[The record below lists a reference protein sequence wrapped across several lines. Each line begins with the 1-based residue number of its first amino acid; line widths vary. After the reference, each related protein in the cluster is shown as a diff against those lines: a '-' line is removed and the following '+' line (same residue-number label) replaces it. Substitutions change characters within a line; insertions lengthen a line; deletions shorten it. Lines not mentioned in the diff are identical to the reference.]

1 MIEMKKQILLLG
13 GFGFLGTNILKYI
26 DAHLINVYD
35 CIVFDKFDAHPHK
48 VQFKSVKK
56 VYAGDFSDAKLI
68 SQIFEENTI
77 DMVLHVL
84 STTVPVDSIN
94 AQYDVQSN
102 LLPTLGVLEC
112 MVKHHVSTI
121 VYLSSGGAVYGSLSN
136 KRHKESDDV
145 FPVSSYGVIK
155 LAIEK
160 YIMQYA
166 QLYDIKPVILRLSNP
181 YGPYH
186 YSMKQGVVN
195 VAIHKALHNEIL
207 NVWGDGCGKKDY
219 IYVEDFCEILFLLL
233 QKYQFMGVLNIGSG
247 CCLSV
252 NEIIDEIKLIL
263 PSLSVEY
270 TNAQKFDVSH
280 FELDIAKLKET
291 LGDYV
296 FTTLKDGLCR
306 TIEWSKEVC
315 D

>member
-1 MIEMKKQILLLG
+1 MKKQILLLG

-26 DAHLINVYD
+26 DAYFMGEYD
-35 CIVFDKFDAHPHK
+35 CIVFDKFDMHPHK

-56 VYAGDFSDAKLI
+56 IYAGDFADAKLI
-68 SQIFEENTI
+68 LQIFEENTI
-77 DMVLHVL
+77 DVVLHVL
-84 STTVPVDSIN
+84 STTVPVNSIN

-112 MVKHHVSTI
+112 MVKYNVSTI
-121 VYLSSGGAVYGSLSN
+121 VYLSSGGAVYGSLSD
-136 KRHKESDDV
+136 KAHKESDDV
-145 FPVSSYGVIK
+145 FPISSYGVIK

-166 QLYDIKPVILRLSNP
+166 QLYGIHPMILRLSNP

-195 VAIHKALHNEIL
+195 VAIHKAIHGEKL

-219 IYVEDFCEILFLLL
+219 IYVDDFCEILFLLL
-233 QKYQFMGVLNIGSG
+233 QKYQFKGVLNIGSG
-247 CCLSV
+247 HCLSV

-263 PSLSVEY
+263 PSLYVEY
-270 TNAQKFDVSH
+270 TTAQKFDVSN
-280 FELDIAKLKET
+280 FKLDMSKFKET
-291 LGDYV
+291 IGDYV
-296 FTTLKDGLCR
+296 FTTLKDGLRR
-306 TIEWSKEVC
+306 TIEWTKEVC

>member
-1 MIEMKKQILLLG
+1 MNNKKTILLLG
-13 GFGFLGTNILKYI
+13 GFGFLGTNVLKYI
-26 DAHLINVYD
+26 DTQFINVYD

-48 VQFKSVKK
+48 VQFKSVRK
-56 VYAGDFSDAKLI
+56 VYSGDFSDARLI
-68 SQIFEENTI
+68 SRIFEENTI

-84 STTVPVDSIN
+84 STTVPVNSIN

-160 YIMQYA
+160 YLMQYA
-166 QLYDIKPVILRLSNP
+166 QLYDIKPIILRLSNP

-219 IYVEDFCEILFLLL
+219 IYVEDFCEILFMLL
-233 QKYQFMGVLNIGSG
+233 QEYQFMGVLNIGSG

>member
-1 MIEMKKQILLLG
+1 MKKQILLLG

-26 DAHLINVYD
+26 DAYFLSEYN

-56 VYAGDFSDAKLI
+56 VYAGDFSDSKLI
-68 SQIFEENTI
+68 SQIFEENTLDI
-77 DMVLHVL
+77 VLHVL
-84 STTVPVDSIN
+84 STTVPVNSVN

-102 LLPTLGVLEC
+102 LLPTLSVLEC
-112 MVKHHVSTI
+112 MVKHNVSTI
-121 VYLSSGGAVYGSLSN
+121 VYLSSGGAVYGSLRD
-136 KRHKESDDV
+136 KVHKESDDV
-145 FPVSSYGVIK
+145 FPISSYGVIK

-166 QLYDIKPVILRLSNP
+166 QLYGIHPMILRLSNP

-195 VAIHKALHNEIL
+195 VAIQKAIHGDKL
-207 NVWGDGCGKKDY
+207 NIWGDGCGKKDY

-233 QKYQFMGVLNIGSG
+233 QKYQFKGVLNVGSG
-247 CCLSV
+247 HCLSV

-263 PSLSVEY
+263 PSLYVEY
-270 TNAQKFDVSH
+270 TTAQKFDVSN
-280 FELDIAKLKET
+280 FKLDMSKLKEI

-296 FTTLKDGLCR
+296 FTTLKDGLR
-306 TIEWSKEVC
+306 KTIQWSKEVC

>member
-1 MIEMKKQILLLG
+1 MKKQILLLG

-26 DAHLINVYD
+26 DAYFMGEYD
-35 CIVFDKFDAHPHK
+35 CIVFDKFDVHPHK

-56 VYAGDFSDAKLI
+56 IYAGDFSDSKLI
-68 SQIFEENTI
+68 LQIFEENAI
-77 DMVLHVL
+77 DIVLHVL
-84 STTVPVDSIN
+84 STTIPVNSVN

-102 LLPTLGVLEC
+102 LLPTLSVLDC
-112 MVKHHVSTI
+112 MVKHNVSTI
-121 VYLSSGGAVYGSLSN
+121 VYLSSGGAVYGSLSD
-136 KRHKESDDV
+136 KVHKESDDV
-145 FPVSSYGVIK
+145 FPISSYGVIK

-166 QLYDIKPVILRLSNP
+166 QLYGIKPIILRLSNP

-195 VAIHKALHNEIL
+195 VAIHKAIHGEKL

-233 QKYQFMGVLNIGSG
+233 QKYQFKGVLNIGSG
-247 CCLSV
+247 HCLSV

-263 PSLSVEY
+263 PSLYVEY
-270 TNAQKFDVSH
+270 TTAQKFDVSN
-280 FELDIAKLKET
+280 FKLDMSKFKET
-291 LGDYV
+291 IGDYV
-296 FTTLKDGLCR
+296 FTTLKDGLRR
-306 TIEWSKEVC
+306 TIEWTKEVC